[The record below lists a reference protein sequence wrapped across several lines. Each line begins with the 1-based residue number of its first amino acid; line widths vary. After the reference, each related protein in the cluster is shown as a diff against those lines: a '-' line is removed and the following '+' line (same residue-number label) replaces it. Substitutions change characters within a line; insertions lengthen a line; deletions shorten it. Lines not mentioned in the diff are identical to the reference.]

1 MTEPVLA
8 APLDPGSHRTA
19 VTGQPT
25 ESVASRGW
33 TVPAA
38 VGLLATAL
46 SVIGSWHVSLWTDEA
61 ATITS
66 ARRTL
71 PQLWRMLH
79 TIDAVHGLY
88 DAGVH
93 VWVSVVGSSPFAV
106 RLPSALA
113 AGVAA
118 AGVVVLARRLAGAG
132 VGLAAALVFAAL
144 PRVTW
149 MGIEGRSYAFTA
161 TGAVWLTVLLL
172 AAVRRPVPEPLGDGQ
187 RAVGRRGSAAPLWV
201 GYAAL
206 AAVCV
211 ALNVYLALLLAA
223 HALTLLLDRSVTWR
237 QRWTWLGAAVVGV
250 VVASPVVLEAAGQ
263 TGQLGD
269 TPLGP
274 AQVVRQV
281 VVNQGFLG
289 GTPTP
294 GSSGSQ
300 SLSGLSA
307 GSLWAPAAVVLAA
320 VSWVL
325 VMVLLVRRRAVG
337 QAAVG
342 QAAVGREPIGDLVRW
357 MVPWLAMPT
366 AVVAGYSL
374 VVSPMYSPRY
384 LTFTAPAVAVLL
396 GAAVVRVVHGRGRVV
411 VVVVLL
417 ALAAPVYVSQR
428 GAYAKSGT
436 DWVAVA
442 RAVSAHGAGEAV
454 YFTPRRPATGPTT
467 TLTLRYVAVAYPAA
481 FTGLR
486 DVTLRTTGPADG
498 SLTGTSSTLA
508 ASTARLAG
516 APVVWV
522 LRRND
527 YPTAAATADDAVL
540 ARAGF
545 RGGVVFRGP
554 STTVLRLVRR

>member
-33 TVPAA
+33 TVPA
-38 VGLLATAL
+38 VIGLLATAL
-46 SVIGSWHVSLWTDEA
+46 AVIGSWHVSLWTDEA

-88 DAGVH
+88 DAGMH
-93 VWVSVVGSSPFAV
+93 AWVSVVGSSPFAL

-118 AGVVVLARRLAGAG
+118 AGVVVLARRLAGPG
-132 VGLAAALVFAAL
+132 VGVAAGLVFAAL
-144 PRVTW
+144 PRATW

-172 AAVRRPVPEPLGDGQ
+172 AAVRRPVPDRALDSQPVDG
-187 RAVGRRGSAAPLWV
+187 RPADRRPRTAAAPWWL
-201 GYAAL
+201 GYAVL
-206 AAVCV
+206 AAVSV

-237 QRWTWLGAAVVGV
+237 QRWTWLGAAVAGV
-250 VVASPVVLEAAGQ
+250 LVASPVVLEAAGQ

-274 AQVVRQV
+274 AQVLRQV

-289 GTPTP
+289 DTPTP

-300 SLSGLSA
+300 SLSGLST
-307 GSLWAPAAVVLAA
+307 GSLWAPAAVALAA
-320 VSWVL
+320 VSWV
-325 VMVLLVRRRAVG
+325 MVALLLLRRRTVG
-337 QAAVG
+337 PGPV
-342 QAAVGREPIGDLVRW
+342 GDLARW
-357 MVPWLAMPT
+357 LVPWLAVPT

-396 GAAVVRVVHGRGRVV
+396 GAAVVRVVAGRSRVV
-411 VVVVLL
+411 VAVVLL

-436 DWVAVA
+436 DWVSVA
-442 RAVSAHGAGEAV
+442 RVVFAHGAGEAV
-454 YFTPRRPATGPTT
+454 YFTPRRPPTGPTT

-481 FTGLR
+481 FSGLR
-486 DVTLRTTGPADG
+486 DVTLRTTGSADG
-498 SLTGTSSTLA
+498 SLTGTSTTLA
-508 ASTARLAG
+508 SSTARLAG

-522 LRRND
+522 LRRDD
-527 YPTAAATADDAVL
+527 YPAAAAAADDAVL

-545 RGGVVFRGP
+545 SGGQVFRGP
-554 STTVLRLVRR
+554 STTVLRLIRR

>member
-1 MTEPVLA
+1 MTEPVV
-8 APLDPGSHRTA
+8 APPLPRGGPRTA
-19 VTGQPT
+19 GTRP
-25 ESVASRGW
+25 SARSAARRAW
-33 TVPAA
+33 TVPTAI
-38 VGLLATAL
+38 GLLAALL

-71 PQLWRMLH
+71 PQLWRMVH

-88 DAGVH
+88 DAGMH
-93 VWVSVVGSSPFAV
+93 GWVAAVGAAPSAL

-118 AGVVVLARRLAGAG
+118 AGVVVLARRLAGRG
-132 VGLAAALVFAAL
+132 VGVAAGLVFAAL

-149 MGIEGRSYAFTA
+149 MGIEARAYAFTA
-161 TGAVWLTVLLL
+161 AGAVWLTVLLL
-172 AAVRRPVPEPLGDGQ
+172 VVVRRPGPDRTGD
-187 RAVGRRGSAAPLWV
+187 GRRGTTTPWWM

-211 ALNVYLALLLAA
+211 ALNVYLALLLVA

-237 QRWTWLGAAVVGV
+237 QRWTWLAAAVAGALM
-250 VVASPVVLEAAGQ
+250 ASPVVLEAAGQ

-269 TPLGP
+269 TPLGR
-274 AQVVRQV
+274 AQVLRQV
-281 VVNQGFLG
+281 LVNQEFLG
-289 GTPTP
+289 DTPTP

-307 GSLWAPAAVVLAA
+307 GSLWAPAAVAL
-320 VSWVL
+320 SGLGWLL
-325 VMVLLVRRRAVG
+325 VVVLLVRRRPVG
-337 QAAVG
+337 VLASW
-342 QAAVGREPIGDLVRW
+342 L
-357 MVPWLAMPT
+357 VPWLVLPT

-374 VVSPMYSPRY
+374 VVFPMYSPRY

-396 GAAVVRVVHGRGRVV
+396 GAALVRVVSGRSRVV
-411 VVVVLL
+411 VAVVLL

-436 DWVAVA
+436 DWVSVA
-442 RAVSAHGAGEAV
+442 RAVSAHGPGEAV
-454 YFTPRRPATGPTT
+454 YFTPRRPPTGPTT
-467 TLTLRYVAVAYPAA
+467 TLTLRYVAVAYPAE
-481 FTGLR
+481 FSGLR

-498 SLTGTSSTLA
+498 SLTGTSATLA

-516 APVVWV
+516 ISVVWV
-522 LRRND
+522 LRRDD
-527 YPTAAATADDAVL
+527 YPAVAAAADDAVL
-540 ARAGF
+540 SRAGF
-545 RGGVVFRGP
+545 SGGPVFRGP

>member
-1 MTEPVLA
+1 MGA
-8 APLDPGSHRTA
+8 
-19 VTGQPT
+19 
-25 ESVASRGW
+25 RGW
-33 TVPAA
+33 TVPT
-38 VGLLATAL
+38 VIGLLTTAL

-93 VWVSVVGSSPFAV
+93 VWVSVAGSSPFAL

-113 AGVAA
+113 AGLAA
-118 AGVVVLARRLAGAG
+118 AGVVVLARRIAGPG
-132 VGLAAALVFAAL
+132 VGVAAGLVFAAL

-172 AAVRRPVPEPLGDGQ
+172 AAVRRPAADRSRDGAPADSGPTDGGPADG
-187 RAVGRRGSAAPLWV
+187 RPRTAVALWV
-201 GYAAL
+201 GYAVL

-223 HALTLLLDRSVTWR
+223 HASTLLLDRSVTWR
-237 QRWTWLGAAVVGV
+237 QRWTWLGAAVAGV
-250 VVASPVVLEAAGQ
+250 LVASPVVLEAAGQ

-289 GTPTP
+289 DTPTP

-307 GSLWAPAAVVLAA
+307 GSLWAPASVVLAA

-325 VMVLLVRRRAVG
+325 VVLLLVRRRAVG
-337 QAAVG
+337 SGGAG
-342 QAAVGREPIGDLVRW
+342 QARAGREPVGDLARW
-357 MVPWLAMPT
+357 LLPWLAVPT

-384 LTFTAPAVAVLL
+384 LTFTTPAVAVLL
-396 GAAVVRVVHGRGRVV
+396 GAALVQVVSGRSRVV
-411 VVVVLL
+411 VAALLL

-428 GAYAKSGT
+428 GSYAKSGT
-436 DWVAVA
+436 DWVSVA
-442 RAVSAHGAGEAV
+442 GVVSAHGAGEAV
-454 YFTPRRPATGPTT
+454 YFTPRRVPTGPTT
-467 TLTLRYVAVAYPAA
+467 TLTLRYVAVAYPSA
-481 FTGLR
+481 FTGLT

-498 SLTGTSSTLA
+498 SLTGTSATLA
-508 ASTARLAG
+508 RSTARLVG
-516 APVVWV
+516 ARVVWV

-527 YPTAAATADDAVL
+527 YPAAAAAADDTVL

-545 RGGVVFRGP
+545 DGGPVFRGP
-554 STTVLRLVRR
+554 STTVLRLTRR